1 MNLLHLTFLL
11 VEPENSALAVSTRR
25 ITFKRPPNP
34 WDLAETMMIIL
45 HLFFYHRDLWKLSD
59 QLNDGKTVFSGTG
72 MPDMSNSA
80 RLAIRPKPKLTQI
93 SESTIDAKSVELPQ
107 KDVDSSFFL
116 VTVSFSLDEE
126 TVHKYAAIPTQRQPS
141 M

>member
-11 VEPENSALAVSTRR
+11 VEPENSALALSTRR

-34 WDLAETMMIIL
+34 LDLAESMI
-45 HLFFYHRDLWKLSD
+45 FVYHRDLWKVSY

-80 RLAIRPKPKLTQI
+80 WLAIRPKPKLTQK
-93 SESTIDAKSVELPQ
+93 SESTIDAKSVELSPERCRL
-107 KDVDSSFFL
+107 FFFFGHSEFL
-116 VTVSFSLDEE
+116 FG
-126 TVHKYAAIPTQRQPS
+126 
-141 M
+141 